1 MVVYKQFSKCFVH
14 LTHFTN
20 NKIMKKFHK
29 IPNQTISQKCD
40 LGGSGQL
47 IFTYLILMMKR
58 DKMK

>member
-40 LGGSGQL
+40 LGSGQL